1 MSYDS
6 AYGRGSGRWREE
18 AAKCQRGENFPL
30 PLLMHTHEGARDAFQ
45 EQGDNVDSNGH
56 TPEIAAS
63 FKISTLESF
72 INLDTQAHTH
82 TRANVSSLSPSGGLL
97 NPYCLF
103 SQTSPLISP
112 RDRSRHTGLATR
124 RETQRGG
131 GRTHRRQS
139 LQLTN
144 TVWVKVFYL
153 GESMERKKSPRREV
167 VGWCSN
173 RWSPNGD
180 EQSR

>member
-45 EQGDNVDSNGH
+45 EQGDNVDRNGH

-72 INLDTQAHTH
+72 INLDTQARTHTH
-82 TRANVSSLSPSGGLL
+82 TSQRVLIISQWRPSESILSVLADLAYHFPSRSKPTHRAGDQAGD
-97 NPYCLF
+97 
-103 SQTSPLISP
+103 T
-112 RDRSRHTGLATR
+112 A
-124 RETQRGG
+124 GG
-131 GRTHRRQS
+131 GGDEHINAQS
-139 LQLTN
+139 PTDRHS
-144 TVWVKVFYL
+144 V
-153 GESMERKKSPRREV
+153 GESVLFGREYGEEKKPSP
-167 VGWCSN
+167 
-173 RWSPNGD
+173 
-180 EQSR
+180 

>member
-6 AYGRGSGRWREE
+6 AYGRRSGRWREE

-30 PLLMHTHEGARDAFQ
+30 LLLMHTHEGARDAFQ
-45 EQGDNVDSNGH
+45 EQGDNVDRNGH
-56 TPEIAAS
+56 TPEIAVS

-72 INLDTQAHTH
+72 INLDTQAH

-103 SQTSPLISP
+103 SQTAPLISP

-124 RETQRGG
+124 RETQQGAG
-131 GRTHRRQS
+131 TNTSTHS
-139 LQLTN
+139 LQLTD

-153 GESMERKKSPRREV
+153 GESTERKKKALAV
-167 VGWCSN
+167 
-173 RWSPNGD
+173 RWLAG
-180 EQSR
+180 

>member
-45 EQGDNVDSNGH
+45 EQGDNVDRNGH

-63 FKISTLESF
+63 FKTSTLESF

-131 GRTHRRQS
+131 GMNTSTPQS
-139 LQLTN
+139 PTDRHS
-144 TVWVKVFYL
+144 V
-153 GESMERKKSPRREV
+153 GESVLFGREYGEKKKPSP
-167 VGWCSN
+167 
-173 RWSPNGD
+173 
-180 EQSR
+180 